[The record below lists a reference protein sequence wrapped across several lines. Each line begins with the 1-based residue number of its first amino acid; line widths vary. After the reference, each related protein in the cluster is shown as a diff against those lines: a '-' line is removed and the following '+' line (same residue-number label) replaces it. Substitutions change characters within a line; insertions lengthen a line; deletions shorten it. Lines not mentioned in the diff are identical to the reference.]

1 MLLMATMAWVAAQ
14 ASAAFM
20 ARAAAQIPIFKILK
34 VTKVVIT
41 SNLAKVVSSSSND
54 SRVDTGAIQSS

>member
-1 MLLMATMAWVAAQ
+1 MGTPAAQ
-14 ASAAFM
+14 VVAVFM